1 MYYARMMLLGLFSAS
16 ELPHTRALRPVS
28 ALPTRIAFSPFLA
41 FLTSLVAACDA
52 THPSSDLITRL
63 VGSAASS
70 HFGLSLSTDCF
81 GDAVAPRFDRIDTT
95 DGKVAVI
102 RNPAPSV
109 REKRGRQ
116 IKDDPKAGRVCIW
129 ADEVAQCNRIVLHS
143 ALVFALRSC

>member
-1 MYYARMMLLGLFSAS
+1 MRPLLSADGA
-16 ELPHTRALRPVS
+16 PRS
-28 ALPTRIAFSPFLA
+28 ALVFIYGRRQCVRSCHGMAP
-41 FLTSLVAACDA
+41 
-52 THPSSDLITRL
+52 
-63 VGSAASS
+63 
-70 HFGLSLSTDCF
+70 